1 MQPVL
6 QGIFAYNLSFNYFLI
21 LIVFFKYVNQI
32 LKEVS
37 PLQQILYKLYKS
49 VKKKT
54 RKIVFLI
61 YIFLIVFLKILW

>member
-1 MQPVL
+1 MQTVP

-37 PLQQILYKLYKS
+37 PLQQIF
-49 VKKKT
+49 
-54 RKIVFLI
+54 I
-61 YIFLIVFLKILW
+61 